1 MKVAFCVSGL
11 AGFSLAS
18 QGDLLVLL
26 VPCSLSWSPAE
37 HDLAMVLLSGSD
49 SGENRATG
57 HPTQRQSFPKPH
69 LVVR

>member
-1 MKVAFCVSGL
+1 MKIAFCVSGL

-18 QGDLLVLL
+18 QGDILVLL

-49 SGENRATG
+49 SGGGKEQAELT
-57 HPTQRQSFPKPH
+57 PS
-69 LVVR
+69 